1 MHPVGVMIVYHIS
14 KTVVVVYNLWVLKF
28 SDFLDPI
35 ISPVVSSFLFSN
47 SSSHTICCH
56 QHHGVIGFFHC
67 MYIKRDS
74 IHCTFQSINMTN
86 FFIFEVFY
94 NFISRDVLRPVP
106 SLLYQTSC
114 IQTLFCNSISDFK
127 TQNPLSST
135 NTFPECQKG
144 LVSHKRIPV
153 VLPISS
159 NSLLP
164 KFLGLSFPSLR
175 STPQMI
181 SQSAHPAS

>member
-1 MHPVGVMIVYHIS
+1 MVSPSHRHPCLLHGDRMHPVGVMIVYHIS

-28 SDFLDPI
+28 GDFLDPI

-47 SSSHTICCH
+47 SSSRTICCH

-94 NFISRDVLRPVP
+94 NFISRDVTFAALSEQLHTNP
-106 SLLYQTSC
+106 
-114 IQTLFCNSISDFK
+114 FFA
-127 TQNPLSST
+127 TQ
-135 NTFPECQKG
+135 
-144 LVSHKRIPV
+144 
-153 VLPISS
+153 
-159 NSLLP
+159 
-164 KFLGLSFPSLR
+164 
-175 STPQMI
+175 
-181 SQSAHPAS
+181 